1 MSTIFNTILKFVTES
16 PIEYI
21 TAVSV
26 IYKAMEID
34 STILED
40 ELYQL
45 VNDIIQNLINKKMES
60 KRCEKLKK
68 VSNQVNN

>member
-1 MSTIFNTILKFVTES
+1 MSSVSNTILKFVTES

-26 IYKAMEID
+26 IYKVMEID

-45 VNDIIQNLINKKMES
+45 VNDTIQNLINKKMES

-68 VSNQVNN
+68 VSDQVNN

>member
-1 MSTIFNTILKFVTES
+1 
-16 PIEYI
+16 
-21 TAVSV
+21 
-26 IYKAMEID
+26 MEID

-45 VNDIIQNLINKKMES
+45 VNDTIQNLINKKMES

>member
-1 MSTIFNTILKFVTES
+1 MSSVFNTISKFVTES

-21 TAVSV
+21 TAASV
-26 IYKAMEID
+26 IYKAIEVD

-45 VNDIIQNLINKKMES
+45 VNDIIQKLINKKMGP